1 MNKQSPNPQN
11 EYKYKSGLTTSSL
24 IPLSTH
30 IKSPK
35 IRYETEIRSKIYNNI
50 ATPATAA
57 SRPPETRFTT
67 PALVVGTDAAEVV
80 LEALVLAAL
89 VLDWVVDEAV
99 ELELA
104 LELEVVKV
112 VGVAEEEE
120 EEVEVLV
127 ELVEL
132 VEVVE
137 TVVEVEVAEV
147 EVLEAEV
154 VVVATTAP
162 DTVKRGEKL

>member
-1 MNKQSPNPQN
+1 MNKQSPNSQT
-11 EYKYKSGLTTSSL
+11 EYKYKSGLATSL

-30 IKSPK
+30 MKSPN
-35 IRYETEIRSKIYNNI
+35 IRNETEIRSKIYNNI

-57 SRPPETRFTT
+57 NRPPETRFAT

-99 ELELA
+99 EVELA

-112 VGVAEEEE
+112 VGVEEEE

-137 TVVEVEVAEV
+137 TVVWVEVAEV